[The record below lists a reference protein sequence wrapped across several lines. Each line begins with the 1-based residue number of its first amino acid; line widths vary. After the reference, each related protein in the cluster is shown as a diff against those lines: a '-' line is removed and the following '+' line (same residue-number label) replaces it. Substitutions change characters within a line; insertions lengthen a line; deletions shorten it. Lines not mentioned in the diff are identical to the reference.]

1 MTSVEPEKASVET
14 QIYPD
19 FAFDF
24 ESGASFPL
32 DAKVMTAKKMFQILR
47 KESDEH
53 TSLILQ
59 KLLDK
64 HIYSRRSL
72 TEAIS
77 SLLAAKVCS
86 SDLDE
91 QDLYEVFLKVLRK
104 HRNVVAC
111 MVQDLEWCKEI
122 DPATIFY
129 LQPFLFFKGF
139 HAVQLQRMSHAL
151 WTEGDEGDKMLALA
165 LQSRSAEEF
174 SVDAHPGAV
183 IKHAVL
189 LDHASGIVIGET
201 AAIGHHCYILHGVT
215 LGATGKANVF
225 DRHPKVGNRVKI
237 GAGSMI
243 LGNIP
248 IADGAVVGASA
259 IVTVPVAEGETV
271 VGINRILDVSAKQAA
286 EARAAD
292 MDTWLYS
299 I

>member
-1 MTSVEPEKASVET
+1 MWSFILGQENRRRAGRQAMLLRACMLILVALAEMSLALVLPLSPATTRKLALHPRLRSQTCRKPRGFVWQGSLRMTSVEPEKASVET

-111 MVQDLEWCKEI
+111 MVQDLVSQRATAFSYLHSNGNTDVGLQEWCKEI

-165 LQSRSAEEF
+165 LQVPSKKANRLTFPVS
-174 SVDAHPGAV
+174 SS
-183 IKHAVL
+183 AVL
-189 LDHASGIVIGET
+189 VL
-201 AAIGHHCYILHGVT
+201 
-215 LGATGKANVF
+215 N
-225 DRHPKVGNRVKI
+225 
-237 GAGSMI
+237 
-243 LGNIP
+243 
-248 IADGAVVGASA
+248 
-259 IVTVPVAEGETV
+259 
-271 VGINRILDVSAKQAA
+271 
-286 EARAAD
+286 
-292 MDTWLYS
+292 
-299 I
+299 